1 MYCGAPCYNY
11 VGMAASPCLTPPAI
25 TPHHTVLRLYSIPP
39 RFNEELAVLAA
50 NMLPWAC
57 LMHVG
62 VAIWMYGNNDVLKS
76 VRWCLASTAQPPT
89 RVASHATAQA
99 GGVEHLG
106 AVRQ

>member
-11 VGMAASPCLTPPAI
+11 LGMAASPCLTPPCLTPPAI
-25 TPHHTVLRLYSIPP
+25 IPHHTVLRLYSIPP

-76 VRWCLASTAQPPT
+76 VRWCFAS
-89 RVASHATAQA
+89 AT
-99 GGVEHLG
+99 
-106 AVRQ
+106 